1 MTEPAESMTEPAGGK
16 HFTTSWTLIIRAQG
30 TDADARAAL
39 GELVHRYQNFILWF
53 IRRFGYPPDVT
64 PEELLQEYFVGILQ
78 REDLSRLSA
87 ERGSFRGWLSASLR
101 NFLLKQREAY
111 RRRAR
116 VELGMFDAAGTQ
128 APQEEACTAAF
139 LAQVVTLAL
148 EHTRAESRDKSRFD
162 RLVIFLPG
170 PQCNPEARSAVMREL
185 GLSSGALG
193 KAISDHRRRFD
204 RCLDRIIQDTL
215 LFGPEDDE
223 LTVQRRVAREKREL
237 LECLDPNQSRILRE
251 PRSDDE

>member
-1 MTEPAESMTEPAGGK
+1 MTEAASGK

-30 TDADARAAL
+30 TGADARTAL
-39 GELVHRYQNFILWF
+39 GDLVRRYQNFILWF
-53 IRRFGYPPDVT
+53 IRRFGYPPDLT

-78 REDLSRLSA
+78 REDLSKLSA

-101 NFLLKQREAY
+101 NFLRNQREAY

-116 VELGMFDAAGTQ
+116 VELGTFDAVSSQ
-128 APQEEACTAAF
+128 APQDEACTAAF

-148 EHTRAESRDKSRFD
+148 DHARAESRDKARFD
-162 RLVIFLPG
+162 RLIVFLPG
-170 PQCNPEARSAVMREL
+170 PQCNPQARSTAMREL

-204 RCLDRIIQDTL
+204 RCLDRILQETL

-223 LTVQRRVAREKREL
+223 LTLQRRIAQEKREL
-237 LECLDPNQSRILRE
+237 LECLEPSERRVLRE
-251 PRSDDE
+251 YRAEED